1 MGGLSSRE
9 TISFNLLNGNYAK
22 LTPMIKGGIVTGHP
36 LVVDG
41 IIYLTVAEGVK
52 KRIEIFN
59 IFTNTW

>member
-1 MGGLSSRE
+1 
-9 TISFNLLNGNYAK
+9 
-22 LTPMIKGGIVTGHP
+22 MIKGGIVIGHP

-59 IFTNTW
+59 ILKN